1 MPPTILNTMVKLPP
15 TPLLP
20 FTQVATRFLLRQVD
34 PLICFYGRSFSF
46 FYLDCFFSLFCSFL
60 FFFFLGLLPCKMS
73 RVVGD
78 HMKESCSRGCVSTTL
93 FLVTSFNWR
102 PRSTRSERRNN
113 FIATGCI
120 DRLLTLVIQTPIGSS
135 AITRDS
141 LISKALPH
149 CFRYLVTKN
158 SARNYKQRLIRYKNE
173 PLIESKR

>member
-15 TPLLP
+15 TPLLR

-46 FYLDCFFSLFCSFL
+46 LYFDCFFSLFCPFFFFFSFS
-60 FFFFLGLLPCKMS
+60 FFFFLGLFPCKMP
-73 RVVGD
+73 RVVRD
-78 HMKESCSRGCVSTTL
+78 HMKESCSWGCFSTTL

-141 LISKALPH
+141 LISEALSH

-158 SARNYKQRLIRYKNE
+158 SARNYKQRLIKYKN
-173 PLIESKR
+173 